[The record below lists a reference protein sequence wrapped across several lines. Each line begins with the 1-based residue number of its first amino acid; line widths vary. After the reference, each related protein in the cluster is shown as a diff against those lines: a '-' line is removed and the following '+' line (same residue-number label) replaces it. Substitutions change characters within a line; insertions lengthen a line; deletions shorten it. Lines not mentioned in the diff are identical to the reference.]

1 MKLYGGY
8 SRKAKKAKAAQTSG
22 GVKQKKE
29 KRKKTGLDRLVAVLL
44 TLVVLEALYCT
55 AVFSDIPFVEKYR
68 KLWIQT
74 AMSTGS
80 HQWLATAF
88 IPGNVVDEVMWEVS
102 LAKQSQIGVTTNWGD
117 GTTAEPE
124 ETAAVKD
131 GPEEQFYELY
141 WEIDPRTM
149 DDYLEDHPETLDKG
163 WDQIYINEAGLDD
176 EGTSIKT
183 IEGDQVL
190 AIDVPNQTLVL
201 RVSGSGYQ
209 GAMVIAKD
217 PAKLSIHPSQYLGAA
232 GENAGVIGERHNGIV
247 AMTASGFIDPDGNGN
262 GGTLAGYTMMNG
274 EERGDHYVWGYKR
287 LEIREDDRFYIMDAD
302 GTTVD
307 PSTRDAVEF
316 TPALIVDGEI
326 LVDENADWNGLNPRA
341 CIGQNDRGE
350 ILMLAIEGRQT
361 HSLGTGVAECAK
373 ILARY
378 NCMQAMNLDGGTSAI
393 LWYDGEYIIRCSNQA
408 IPEGRLLP
416 NAFVYERTTN

>member
-8 SRKAKKAKAAQTSG
+8 SKKAKKASAARYQG
-22 GVKQKKE
+22 GGKQKKE
-29 KRKKTGLDRLVAVLL
+29 KRKKTGLDRLVSALL
-44 TLVVLEALYCT
+44 VLVVLEGLYCT
-55 AVFSDIPFVEKYR
+55 AVFSDIPFIQKYR
-68 KLWIQT
+68 NLWIQT

-80 HQWLATAF
+80 HHWLATAF

-102 LAKQSQIGVTTNWGD
+102 YAKQEQIGVSTNWGD

-141 WEIDPRTM
+141 WEIDSRTM
-149 DDYLEDHPETLDKG
+149 DAYLEDHPDTLAKG

-183 IEGDQVL
+183 TNGDQVL
-190 AIDVPNQTLVL
+190 AIDVPNKTLVI
-201 RVSGSGYQ
+201 RVKGSGYQ
-209 GAMVIAKD
+209 GVMVIAKD
-217 PAKLSIHPSQYLGAA
+217 PSKLSIRPSAHLGSY
-232 GENAGVIGERHNGIV
+232 GENAGVIGERYNGLV

-262 GGTLAGYTMMNG
+262 GGTMAGYAMMNG
-274 EERGDHYVWGYKR
+274 EEHGEHFVWGYKR
-287 LEIREDDRFYIMDAD
+287 LEIRNDDRFYITDAN
-302 GTTVD
+302 GTTVHPD
-307 PSTRDAVEF
+307 TRDAVEF

-326 LVDENADWNGLNPRA
+326 LVDEAADWNGLNPRA
-341 CIGQNDRGE
+341 CIGQTDRGE

-361 HSLGTGVAECAK
+361 HSLGTGVSECAK
-373 ILARY
+373 FMSRY

-393 LWYDGEYIIRCSNQA
+393 LWYDGEYIMRCSNQA

-416 NAFVYERTTN
+416 NAFVYERTAQ

>member
-8 SRKAKKAKAAQTSG
+8 SKKAKKASAARYQG
-22 GVKQKKE
+22 GGKQKKE
-29 KRKKTGLDRLVAVLL
+29 KRKKTGLDRLVSALL
-44 TLVVLEALYCT
+44 VLVVLEGLYCT
-55 AVFSDIPFVEKYR
+55 AVFSDIPFIQKYR
-68 KLWIQT
+68 NLWIQT

-80 HQWLATAF
+80 HHWLATAF

-102 LAKQSQIGVTTNWGD
+102 YAKQEQIGISTNWGD

-141 WEIDPRTM
+141 WEIDARTM
-149 DDYLEDHPETLDKG
+149 DAYLEDHPDTLAKG

-183 IEGDQVL
+183 TNGDQVL
-190 AIDVPNQTLVL
+190 AIDVPNKTLVI
-201 RVSGSGYQ
+201 RVKGSGYQ
-209 GAMVIAKD
+209 GVMVIAKD
-217 PAKLSIHPSQYLGAA
+217 PSKLSIRPSAHLGSY
-232 GENAGVIGERHNGIV
+232 GENAGVIGERYNGLV
-247 AMTASGFIDPDGNGN
+247 AMTASGFIDPNGNGN
-262 GGTLAGYTMMNG
+262 GGTMAGYAMMNG
-274 EERGDHYVWGYKR
+274 EEHGEHFVWGYKR
-287 LEIREDDRFYIMDAD
+287 LEIRNDDRFYITDAN
-302 GTTVD
+302 GTTVHPD
-307 PSTRDAVEF
+307 TRDAVEF

-326 LVDENADWNGLNPRA
+326 LVDEAADWNGLNPRA
-341 CIGQNDRGE
+341 CIGQTDRGE

-361 HSLGTGVAECAK
+361 HSLGTGVSECAK
-373 ILARY
+373 FMSRY

-416 NAFVYERTTN
+416 NAFVYERTAQ

>member
-8 SRKAKKAKAAQTSG
+8 SKKKKKAMQTQTTVG
-22 GVKQKKE
+22 GKQKKE
-29 KRKKTGLDRLVAVLL
+29 KRRKTALDRVVGILM
-44 TLVVLEALYCT
+44 TLVILEALYCT
-55 AVFSDIPFVEKYR
+55 AVFSDIAFIQKYR
-68 KLWIQT
+68 NLWIQT

-80 HQWLATAF
+80 HHWLATAF
-88 IPGNVVDEVMWEVS
+88 IPGNVVDEVMWEVAY
-102 LAKQSQIGVTTNWGD
+102 AKQAQIGVSTSWGD

-124 ETAAVKD
+124 EGETIKD
-131 GPEEQFYELY
+131 GPAEQFYDLY
-141 WEIDPRTM
+141 WEIDPDTM
-149 DDYLEDHPETLDKG
+149 EAYVEKNPDVLNKG
-163 WDQIYINEAGLDD
+163 WDQIYINEAGLEDN
-176 EGTSIKT
+176 GTSIRT
-183 IEGDQVL
+183 TAGDQVL

-209 GAMVIAKD
+209 GVLVIAKD
-217 PAKLSIHPSQYLGAA
+217 PSKLSVRPAKNLGSY
-232 GENAGVIGERHNGIV
+232 GENAGVIGERHNGLV

-262 GGTLAGYTMMNG
+262 GGTMAGYAMMNG
-274 EERGDHYVWGYKR
+274 EEHGEHFVWGYKR
-287 LEIREDDRFYIMDAD
+287 LEIHNDDRFYITDAN

-307 PSTRDAVEF
+307 PDTRDAVEF
-316 TPALIVDGEI
+316 TPALIIDGEN

-361 HSLGTGVAECAK
+361 HSLGTGVAECAR
-373 ILARY
+373 ILERY

-393 LWYDGEYIIRCSNQA
+393 LWYDGEYIMRCSNQA

-416 NAFVYERTTN
+416 NAFVYERTTK